1 MYERMI
7 SNLGRLKMTV
17 KSPNSVAYFKLE
29 TMVSAVYC
37 LILLGRNSYK
47 FLSEKSRFTDK
58 QRPRKKKL
66 SKVTPSVSDQVRQ
79 KKDLTVPILWTTQL
93 HHLLP
98 FCPSRFH
105 NCTPSFLE
113 EVVLSNGPSLLLSG
127 LRLVN
132 PHTNR

>member
-79 KKDLTVPILWTTQL
+79 KKRPNGSNIMDNPAASPTTVLSLSLSQL
-93 HHLLP
+93 HPLL
-98 FCPSRFH
+98 FGRSCF
-105 NCTPSFLE
+105 
-113 EVVLSNGPSLLLSG
+113 V
-127 LRLVN
+127 
-132 PHTNR
+132 